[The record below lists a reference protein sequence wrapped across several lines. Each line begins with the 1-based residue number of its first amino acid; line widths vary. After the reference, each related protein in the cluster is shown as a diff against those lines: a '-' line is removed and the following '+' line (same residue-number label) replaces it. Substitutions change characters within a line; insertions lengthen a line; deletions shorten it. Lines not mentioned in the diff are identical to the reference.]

1 MSLSEFIILAFC
13 LIDDE
18 LKKMKIG
25 RLRQRG
31 FEPGLTDSETITMEI
46 VGEFLGIDTDKGI
59 WTYFTT
65 SWKHFF
71 PKIPCRTTF
80 ARHAANL
87 WRIKQL
93 LQDSFSKTLGGKGDR
108 LHIIDGL
115 PMPICTFGRAYRCK
129 IFQGEAAYG
138 YCAAKKEHYYGFE
151 GHVVINSLGVIV
163 ASDIAASNIDERDIA
178 SSITDFFQGI
188 LLGDKGYIR
197 PALKEEAASHGLILI
212 TPMRSNMKQGIW
224 EKAKG
229 FFSNARRKIE
239 TVISQLSERLHI
251 EEVRARDAW
260 HLTSRWARK
269 LLTHTTAALINY
281 LRGAEILDFD
291 ALISPG

>member
-1 MSLSEFIILAFC
+1 MSVSDFIISAFC
-13 LIDDE
+13 IIDDE
-18 LKKMKIG
+18 LKKLKIG

-59 WTYFTT
+59 WRYFKT
-65 SWKHFF
+65 SWIHFF

-80 ARHAANL
+80 VRHAANL
-87 WRIKQL
+87 WRLKQL
-93 LQDSFSKTLGGKGDR
+93 IQESLSKALGGISDR
-108 LHIIDGL
+108 LHVIDGL
-115 PMPICTFGRAYRCK
+115 PMPVCTFGHAYRCK

-151 GHVVINSLGVIV
+151 GHIVINSLGIIV
-163 ASDIAASNIDERDIA
+163 ASDVAASNIDERDIA
-178 SSITDFFQGI
+178 PSITDFFQGI

-197 PALKEEAASHGLILI
+197 STLKEEAANHGLALI
-212 TPMRSNMKQGIW
+212 TPMRFNMQQGLW
-224 EKAKG
+224 EKARS
-229 FFSNARRKIE
+229 FFANARRRIE

-251 EEVRARDAW
+251 EKVRARDSW

-269 LLTHTTAALINY
+269 LLAHTTAAWINY
-281 LRGAEILDFD
+281 LNGTEILDFD
-291 ALISPG
+291 GLISPN